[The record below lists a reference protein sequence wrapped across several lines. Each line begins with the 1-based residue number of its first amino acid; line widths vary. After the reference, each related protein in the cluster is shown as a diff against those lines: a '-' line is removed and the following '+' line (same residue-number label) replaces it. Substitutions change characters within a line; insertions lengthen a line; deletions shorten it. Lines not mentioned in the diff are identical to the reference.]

1 MSDHEQNN
9 ANDGQSRLTVGLGSA
24 PVSVGDK
31 FEYLG
36 VTMVCLS
43 TQQRFENYLIDSVIA
58 HYFDGIGL
66 LRECNLPHNVWPVIN
81 KLPNVQGKGR
91 GPGKEL

>member
-1 MSDHEQNN
+1 MS
-9 ANDGQSRLTVGLGSA
+9 S

-43 TQQRFENYLIDSVIA
+43 TQQRFESYLIDSVIA
-58 HYFDGIGL
+58 HYFDGTGL
-66 LRECNLPHNVWPVIN
+66 LRECNLPPNVWPLIN
-81 KLPNVQGKGR
+81 KLPNNEVTGAPTVGATWR
-91 GPGKEL
+91 